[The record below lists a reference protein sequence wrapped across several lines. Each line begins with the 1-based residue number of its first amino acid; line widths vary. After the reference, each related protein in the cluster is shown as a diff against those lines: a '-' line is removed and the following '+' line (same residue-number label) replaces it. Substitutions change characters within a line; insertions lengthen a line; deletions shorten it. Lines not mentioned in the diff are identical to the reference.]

1 MANTS
6 ATGGYLAPAA
16 SPAPAPAE
24 DADLEDVL
32 QKMVAGISGLPGKFV
47 RPRWQP
53 DPPKQP
59 EPNVNWCAVGVG
71 DQKTVANPAIDH
83 NGSDEGHDQY
93 QMHEEMQVMCTF
105 YGPQAQAYAS
115 ILRDGIFIPQNS
127 EAVKNLGMAFFG
139 ASDIRPVPELVNQQ
153 WVRRYDLFIQM
164 RRQVVRVYP
173 VLNILSA
180 DPVIVD

>member
-6 ATGGYLAPAA
+6 ATGGYLAPAG
-16 SPAPAPAE
+16 SPAPSE

-32 QKMVAGISGLPGKFV
+32 QAMVVGISGLLGKFV

-53 DPPKQP
+53 KPPKQP
-59 EPNVNWCAVGVG
+59 EPDVNWCAIGVHET
-71 DQKTVANPAIDH
+71 KTVAYPAISH
-83 NGSDEGHDQY
+83 NGSDDGHDQY
-93 QMHEEMQVMCTF
+93 QMHEELNILCTF

-127 EAVKNLGMAFFG
+127 EAVKALGMAFVG

-180 DPVIVD
+180 DPLIVT

>member
-6 ATGGYLAPAA
+6 ATGGYLAPAG
-16 SPAPAPAE
+16 SPAPSE
-24 DADLEDVL
+24 DDQLEDIL
-32 QKMVAGISGLPGKFV
+32 QAMVVGISGLPGPMV

-53 DPPKQP
+53 NPPKQP
-59 EPNVNWCAVGVG
+59 EPNINWCAVGVHET
-71 DQKTVANPAIDH
+71 KTVANPAISHVGAGD
-83 NGSDEGHDQY
+83 GSDEY
-93 QMHEEMQVMCTF
+93 QMHEELSVLCTF

-127 EAVKNLGMAFFG
+127 EAIKSSRMAFVG

-180 DPVIVD
+180 EPTIVD

>member
-6 ATGGYLAPAA
+6 ATGGYLTPAGT
-16 SPAPAPAE
+16 PAPPE
-24 DADLEDVL
+24 DDQLEDIL
-32 QKMVAGISGLPGKFV
+32 QAMVVGISGLPGPMV
-47 RPRWQP
+47 RPRWQTK
-53 DPPKQP
+53 PPKQP
-59 EPNVNWCAVGVG
+59 EPDVNWCAVGVHET
-71 DQKTVANPAIDH
+71 KTIANPAIDH
-83 NGSDEGHDQY
+83 DGSDDGHDQY
-93 QMHEEMQVMCTF
+93 QMHEELQVLCTF

-115 ILRDGIFIPQNS
+115 ILRDGIFITQNS
-127 EAVKNLGMAFFG
+127 EAIKAQRMAFYG

-180 DPVIVD
+180 DPVIVTD

>member
-6 ATGGYLAPAA
+6 ATGGYLAPAG
-16 SPAPAPAE
+16 SPATSE

-32 QKMVAGISGLPGKFV
+32 QPMVVGISGLSGPMV
-47 RPRWQP
+47 RPRWQEK
-53 DPPKQP
+53 PPKQP
-59 EPNVNWCAVGVG
+59 EPDVNWCAIGVHNT
-71 DQKTVANPAIDH
+71 KTVANPAIDH
-83 NGSDEGHDQY
+83 DGSDDGHDQY
-93 QMHEEMQVMCTF
+93 QMHEELEVLCSF

-127 EAVKNLGMAFFG
+127 EAVKALRMAFYG

-153 WVRRYDLFIQM
+153 WVRRYDLFIYM
-164 RRQVVRVYP
+164 RRQVVRAYP

-180 DPVIVD
+180 DPEIVG

>member
-6 ATGGYLAPAA
+6 ATGGYLAPAGT
-16 SPAPAPAE
+16 PAPSE
-24 DADLEDVL
+24 DTDLEDVL
-32 QKMVAGISGLPGKFV
+32 QAMVVGISGMAGKFV
-47 RPRWQP
+47 RPRWQEK
-53 DPPKQP
+53 PPKQP
-59 EPNVNWCAVGVG
+59 EPDVNWCAVGVHNT
-71 DQKTVANPAIDH
+71 KTIANPAIDH
-83 NGSDEGHDQY
+83 EGSDDGHDQY
-93 QMHEEMQVMCTF
+93 QMHEELEVLCSF

-115 ILRDGIFIPQNS
+115 ILRDGIFIPQNG
-127 EAVKNLGMAFFG
+127 EAVKALRMAFYG

-153 WVRRYDLFIQM
+153 WVRRYDLFIHM